1 MMPTAEE
8 FLDADP
14 GITVYK
20 LKEEHPDLYRFI
32 KENLIEFAKLHAQEA
47 LKEASNKAKTKSK
60 TVNKGATGYSG
71 YKTKE
76 VLDKKSILNAYPLTN
91 IK

>member
-1 MMPTAEE
+1 MVKTAEE

-32 KENLIEFAKLHAQEA
+32 KENLIEFAKLRVQEA
-47 LKEASNKAKTKSK
+47 LDQADKEAGTKLDR
-60 TVNKGATGYSG
+60 YS
-71 YKTKE
+71 
-76 VLDKKSILNAYPLTN
+76 LSN